1 MKKCSST
8 AHGGMFRA
16 LCLLLAAVMLMGMFW
31 AGTAVSASAEEPAA
45 ETQYGYKTVS
55 QTGDYVHFDVSGIM
69 PADAEL
75 KMDFAGQDYYNYI
88 LASLGKTALADNE
101 FLYIYD
107 LSITSPSVESV
118 TPAEQYSVQFYL
130 NEANIS
136 VDNMGVI
143 PVASYNDFLASQ
155 AAAEAEKAEQEAATP
170 AEEASADADAA
181 EAETPAEEVPAEV
194 ETAPAEEAPAE
205 PADAAAETEAPA
217 ETVAAPAEAAE
228 AADTAETETAS
239 APADTVAPAEAAEAA
254 DAEAPAEEADA
265 EEAETEEAPAVSV
278 PAVRTR
284 AASAVS
290 YSADKS
296 AAWFNVN
303 ALGTYAIYGTK
314 FDRTAQAANGV
325 LNAPAMPDDAMTLD
339 LPDND
344 FAVEDDVVAEEPADE
359 PELPANFNIVINYLF
374 ENNNLAADP
383 YTATL
388 AAGTDFALNVTFP
401 SVLGYLPYLGDE
413 QVNGIQDVITN
424 IQKDI
429 IYNVVYKPTNVDYT
443 VIYYQQNLNDDNYTE
458 VERET
463 TQGLTNSQVPEL
475 TKEYPGFT
483 RLIYERPNIAA
494 DGSTVVEVY
503 YDRNYYLMS
512 FDLGGGYGT
521 EPVYARYGAPV
532 GEVAEPSRA
541 GYTFAGWSLDG
552 VKTDVPETM
561 PAENV
566 TYTAI
571 WEAAGK
577 AKVSVVF
584 WGENADDTDYSYI
597 NTQEIYLQPDTEF
610 TYSEGGM
617 LVCDKTEHTHDASCY
632 EFTCTKEEHSH
643 VFGCYDSEIVGEKTR
658 GKPIGAPDSPAN
670 GQVYTITI
678 LSYTTKNIY
687 IDGSWYEYNG
697 TLSNGEIAPTTCAQ
711 EEHVHSGYTG
721 SCYMQTCPLEA
732 HTHDSSCYIGGA
744 GLDSNLWTF
753 ERSETITVAA
763 DGSSVINVY
772 YNRTVKTLTFNYNYR
787 NNKYNSTETI
797 SAKWGANIDGRFKSI
812 TASAGSSFWTEKR
825 NGDGPFTNYIGI
837 MPTANATYY
846 NRGTTADTGSM
857 YYYGQGLNDGN
868 DTYSVLLYQVDNV
881 GGYSVTDED
890 RYEFEGFTY
899 DHGTASGKDC
909 ANAKFY
915 YTRNSYDLVF
925 NDGYNDVKT
934 ESVKY
939 EAPLDDHDFAP
950 NVPAEIEAGSVTFG
964 GWYLNPECTG
974 EEYKLREHN
983 MPANNVLLYAKW
995 TPVTHEVKF
1004 YLDQTAWTNQTQ
1016 LESHPMMTVPHGSF
1030 AENVAK
1036 PTNGNYT
1043 FVGWFYMDNGVE
1055 KAFDFDNMPVRK
1067 DLEVYGK
1074 WSSNVLMPYVIHYVY
1089 KDANGDEVKIAD
1101 DTTGSALAGFT
1112 RTFSAKGDTDLY
1124 ADYREGYFPET
1135 RSHSMTMNIEG
1146 GNEYTFYYV
1155 QKEAVPYTVRY
1166 VDASTGEE
1174 LISSKVVDDN
1184 RKAVVTETF
1193 ARINGHLP
1201 DAYQKRLVVSANEP
1215 DENVITFY
1223 YTKDDVHAYYTI
1235 THYTQNTDGETWT
1248 AYNESQLVGDIGTVY
1263 EANPINIHGF
1273 TFDNTVTGTLTSGK
1287 LTADGLELKLF
1298 YTRNSYPYEVRYLEQ
1313 GTNKELHEP
1322 TTGTALYQKVVSA
1335 NALDIDGYDVIPPAA
1350 QEITI
1355 KAEAG
1360 DTAVN
1365 NVINFYYKEKTV
1377 YINYKLVGPYGV
1389 VSDNLSEAYGSI
1401 SNGADANVKV
1411 ISGPVVGSQAKPD
1424 AENEYR
1430 FVGWFTDEACTKPV
1444 DASWVTDGKLVPQQI
1459 DGKYTEATYYA
1470 KFEPNYVTL
1479 TITKTVDGNFGD
1491 KTKNFLIA
1499 VYDEKQNEI
1508 IPHDLPTEA
1517 QVQGVYSDGT
1527 KHTYTI
1533 PYGKQV
1539 TISELNA
1546 KDYDMYVTVNNGA
1559 ESEKPVSSQSIVLTP
1574 DQCKSNVNVYI
1585 RNYKDRDVD
1594 TGVNLDSLPY
1604 ILVLVAVI
1612 AAAVIVVINK
1622 KRRSYDD

>member
-8 AHGGMFRA
+8 AHSGMFRA
-16 LCLLLAAVMLMGMFW
+16 LCLLLAVLMLCGMFW

-69 PADAEL
+69 PKDAEL
-75 KMDFAGQDYYNYI
+75 KMGFVGQDYFDYV
-88 LASLGKTALADNE
+88 LATLGKSSLAENE

-107 LSITSPSVESV
+107 LSLVSPTVESV
-118 TPAEQYSVQFYL
+118 RPADEYAVQFYL

-143 PVASYNDFLASQ
+143 PVASYNDFLAAQ
-155 AAAEAEKAEQEAATP
+155 AAKAAADAEKAQEELAAP
-170 AEEASADADAA
+170 ADEAK
-181 EAETPAEEVPAEV
+181 
-194 ETAPAEEAPAE
+194 APAE
-205 PADAAAETEAPA
+205 DAAATVEEVAAPV
-217 ETVAAPAEAAE
+217 EDVAAPAEPVAAPVEEVAAPVE
-228 AADTAETETAS
+228 AAVADA
-239 APADTVAPAEAAEAA
+239 APVDAAPAEDAAPETAA
-254 DAEAPAEEADA
+254 DAEAPADEAAADDA
-265 EEAETEEAPAVSV
+265 AEAPAEEVSGTSS
-278 PAVRTR
+278 RDR
-284 AASAVS
+284 AARAVSAVG
-290 YSADKS
+290 YSADNS
-296 AAWFNVN
+296 AASFTTNG
-303 ALGTYAIYGTK
+303 LGTFALYGTK

-359 PELPANFNIVINYLF
+359 PELPANFNIVINYQF
-374 ENNNLAADP
+374 ENNTLAADP

-401 SVLGYLPYLGDE
+401 SVLGYLPYLDNE
-413 QVNGIQDVITN
+413 QVNGIQVVITN

-521 EPVYARYGAPV
+521 EPVYARFGAPV

-541 GYTFAGWSLDG
+541 GYNFKGWALDG
-552 VKTDVPETM
+552 VEIDVPETM
-561 PAENV
+561 PAKNV

-617 LVCDKTEHTHDASCY
+617 LVCDKTEHTHNASCY

-643 VFGCYDSEIVGEKTR
+643 GIGCYDSEIVGDETLF
-658 GKPIGAPDSPAN
+658 KPIGAPDSPAN
-670 GQVYTITI
+670 GQVHKSTIF
-678 LSYTTKNIY
+678 STTYIY
-687 IDGSWYEYNG
+687 IGGSWYIY
-697 TLSNGEIAPTTCAQ
+697 TGELDDGDIAPTTCAQ

-797 SAKWGANIDGRFKSI
+797 SAKWGANIDGSFKSI

-881 GGYSVTDED
+881 GGYRVTDED

-950 NVPAEIEAGSVTFG
+950 NVPAKIEAGSVTFG

-974 EEYKLREHN
+974 EEYKLSEHN

-1030 AENVAK
+1030 AKNVAK
-1036 PTNGNYT
+1036 PTNGNFT

-1166 VDASTGEE
+1166 LEAGTNVVLHQE
-1174 LISSKVVDDN
+1174 KVVPDN

-1273 TFDNTVTGTLTSGK
+1273 TFDDTVDGTLTRGE

-1365 NVINFYYKEKTV
+1365 NVITFYYKEKTV
-1377 YINYKLVGPYGV
+1377 DINYKLVGPYGV

-1517 QVQGVYSDGT
+1517 QVPGVYSDGT

-1539 TISELNA
+1539 TISERNA

>member
-69 PADAEL
+69 PKDAEL
-75 KMDFAGQDYYNYI
+75 KMGFVGQDYFDYV
-88 LASLGKTALADNE
+88 LATLGKSSLAENE

-107 LSITSPSVESV
+107 LSLVSPTVESIR
-118 TPAEQYSVQFYL
+118 PADEYAVQFYL

-155 AAAEAEKAEQEAATP
+155 AAKAAADAEKAQEELAAP
-170 AEEASADADAA
+170 ADEAK
-181 EAETPAEEVPAEV
+181 
-194 ETAPAEEAPAE
+194 APAE
-205 PADAAAETEAPA
+205 DAAATVEEVAAPV
-217 ETVAAPAEAAE
+217 EDVAAPAEPVAAPVEEVAAPVE
-228 AADTAETETAS
+228 AAVADA
-239 APADTVAPAEAAEAA
+239 APVDAAPAEDAAPETAA
-254 DAEAPAEEADA
+254 DAEAPADEAAADDA
-265 EEAETEEAPAVSV
+265 AEAPAEEVSGTSS
-278 PAVRTR
+278 RDR
-284 AASAVS
+284 AARAVSAVG
-290 YSADKS
+290 YSADNS
-296 AAWFNVN
+296 AASFTTNG
-303 ALGTYAIYGTK
+303 LGTFALYGTK

-388 AAGTDFALNVTFP
+388 AAGTDFTLNVTFP
-401 SVLGYLPYLGDE
+401 SVLGYLPYLGDK
-413 QVNGIQDVITN
+413 QVNGIKDVITN

-429 IYNVVYKPTNVDYT
+429 SYNVVYKPTNVDYT

-458 VERET
+458 VKRET
-463 TQGLTNSQVPEL
+463 PQGLTNSQVPEL

-552 VKTDVPETM
+552 VKTDVLETM

-610 TYSEGGM
+610 TYSKDGM
-617 LVCDKTEHTHDASCY
+617 LVCDQTEHTHDASCY
-632 EFTCTKEEHSH
+632 EFTCTKEEHTH
-643 VFGCYDSEIVGEKTR
+643 VTACYGYEIVGDPISFTL
-658 GKPIGAPDSPAN
+658 IGAPKKPAN
-670 GQVYTITI
+670 GQVYESII
-678 LSYTTKNIY
+678 AGKYIY
-687 IDGSWYEYNG
+687 FDSSWYRYNG

-797 SAKWGANIDGRFKSI
+797 SAKWGANIDGSFKSI

-868 DTYSVLLYQVDNV
+868 DTYSVLLYQVDDV
-881 GGYSVTDED
+881 GGYRVTVED
-890 RYEFEGFTY
+890 RYKFEGFTY
-899 DHGTASGKDC
+899 DHGTGTGESCK
-909 ANAKFY
+909 NAKFY

-925 NDGYNDVKT
+925 NDGYKDVKT

-939 EAPLDDHDFAP
+939 EAPLDDHDFVP

-974 EEYKLREHN
+974 EEYKLSEHN

-1030 AENVAK
+1030 AENVAD
-1036 PTNGNYT
+1036 PVNGNYT

-1089 KDANGDEVKIAD
+1089 KDANGVEVKIAD

-1201 DAYQKRLVVSANEP
+1201 DAYQKRLVVIANEP

-1365 NVINFYYKEKTV
+1365 NVITFYYKEKTV
-1377 YINYKLVGPYGV
+1377 DINYKLVGPYGV

-1459 DGKYTEATYYA
+1459 DGKYTEASYYA

>member
-69 PADAEL
+69 PKDAEL
-75 KMDFAGQDYYNYI
+75 KMGFVGQDYFDYV
-88 LASLGKTALADNE
+88 LATLGKSSLAENE

-107 LSITSPSVESV
+107 LSLVSPTVESIR
-118 TPAEQYSVQFYL
+118 PADEYAVQFYL

-155 AAAEAEKAEQEAATP
+155 AAKAAADAEKAQEELAAP
-170 AEEASADADAA
+170 ADEAK
-181 EAETPAEEVPAEV
+181 
-194 ETAPAEEAPAE
+194 APAE
-205 PADAAAETEAPA
+205 DAAATVEEVAAPV
-217 ETVAAPAEAAE
+217 EDVAAPAEPVAAPVEEVAAPVE
-228 AADTAETETAS
+228 AAVADA
-239 APADTVAPAEAAEAA
+239 APVDAAPAEDAAPETAA
-254 DAEAPAEEADA
+254 DAEAPADEAAADDA
-265 EEAETEEAPAVSV
+265 AEAPAEEVSGTSS
-278 PAVRTR
+278 RDR
-284 AASAVS
+284 AARAVSAVG
-290 YSADKS
+290 YSADNS
-296 AAWFNVN
+296 AASFTTNG
-303 ALGTYAIYGTK
+303 LGTFALYGTK

-359 PELPANFNIVINYLF
+359 PELPANFNIVINYQF
-374 ENNNLAADP
+374 ENNTLAADP

-401 SVLGYLPYLGDE
+401 SVLGYLPYLDNE
-413 QVNGIQDVITN
+413 QVNGIQVVITN

-521 EPVYARYGAPV
+521 EPVYARFGAPV

-541 GYTFAGWSLDG
+541 GYNFKGWALDG
-552 VKTDVPETM
+552 VEIDVPETM
-561 PAENV
+561 PAKNV

-632 EFTCTKEEHSH
+632 QFICTKEEHSH
-643 VFGCYDSEIVGEKTR
+643 ITSCYADVGDKAYPNRTPSSPVDGLIIER
-658 GKPIGAPDSPAN
+658 GI
-670 GQVYTITI
+670 II
-678 LSYTTKNIY
+678 RTKYIY
-687 IDGSWYEYNG
+687 IDGSWYIYNG
-697 TLSNGEIAPTTCAQ
+697 ELDNGEIAPTTCAK

-721 SCYMQTCPLEA
+721 SCYMQTCPQEA

-797 SAKWGANIDGRFKSI
+797 SAKWGANIDGSFKSI

-825 NGDGPFTNYIGI
+825 NGDDPFTNYIGI

-868 DTYSVLLYQVDNV
+868 DTYSVLLYQVDDV
-881 GGYSVTDED
+881 GGYRVTDED
-890 RYEFEGFTY
+890 RYKFEGFTY
-899 DHGTASGKDC
+899 DHGTGTGESCK
-909 ANAKFY
+909 NAKFY

-925 NDGYNDVKT
+925 NDGYKDVKT

-939 EAPLDDHDFAP
+939 EASLGDHDFVP

-974 EEYKLREHN
+974 EEYKLSEHN

-1030 AENVAK
+1030 AENVAD
-1036 PTNGNYT
+1036 PVNGNYT

-1089 KDANGDEVKIAD
+1089 KDANGVEVMIAD

-1263 EANPINIHGF
+1263 KANPINIHGF

-1365 NVINFYYKEKTV
+1365 NVITFYYKEKTV
-1377 YINYKLVGPYGV
+1377 DINYKLVGPYGV

-1459 DGKYTEATYYA
+1459 DGKYTEASYYA

>member
-69 PADAEL
+69 PKDAEL
-75 KMDFAGQDYYNYI
+75 KMGFVGQDYFDYV
-88 LASLGKTALADNE
+88 LATLGKSSLAENE

-107 LSITSPSVESV
+107 LSLVSPTVESIR
-118 TPAEQYSVQFYL
+118 PADEYAVQFYL

-155 AAAEAEKAEQEAATP
+155 AAKAAADAEKAQEELAAP
-170 AEEASADADAA
+170 ADEAK
-181 EAETPAEEVPAEV
+181 
-194 ETAPAEEAPAE
+194 APAE
-205 PADAAAETEAPA
+205 DAAATVEEVAAPV
-217 ETVAAPAEAAE
+217 EDVAAPAEPVAAPVEEVAAPVE
-228 AADTAETETAS
+228 AAVADA
-239 APADTVAPAEAAEAA
+239 APVDAAPAEDAAPETAA
-254 DAEAPAEEADA
+254 DAEAPADEAAADDA
-265 EEAETEEAPAVSV
+265 AEAPAEEVSGTSS
-278 PAVRTR
+278 RDR
-284 AASAVS
+284 AARAVSAVG
-290 YSADKS
+290 YSADNS
-296 AAWFNVN
+296 AASFTTNG
-303 ALGTYAIYGTK
+303 LGTFALYGTK

-344 FAVEDDVVAEEPADE
+344 FAVEDDVVTEEPADE

-610 TYSEGGM
+610 TYSEDGM

-643 VFGCYDSEIVGEKTR
+643 DINCYAGVGNKQ
-658 GKPIGAPDSPAN
+658 GFLPLAPRNPAN
-670 GQVYTITI
+670 GQVYITTITEKK
-678 LSYTTKNIY
+678 YIY
-687 IDGSWYEYNG
+687 IYGSWYKYNG

-797 SAKWGANIDGRFKSI
+797 SAKWGANIDGSFKSI

-825 NGDGPFTNYIGI
+825 NGDEPFTNYIGI

-868 DTYSVLLYQVDNV
+868 DTYSVLLYQVDDV
-881 GGYSVTDED
+881 GGYRVTAED
-890 RYEFEGFTY
+890 HYEFEGFTY
-899 DHGTASGKDC
+899 DHGTAIGKYC
-909 ANAKFY
+909 ANAEFY

-934 ESVKY
+934 QSVKY
-939 EAPLDDHDFAP
+939 EAPLDDLDFVP

-974 EEYKLREHN
+974 EEYKLSKHN

-1016 LESHPMMTVPHGSF
+1016 LESHRMMTVPHGSF

-1166 VDASTGEE
+1166 LEAGTNVVLHQE
-1174 LISSKVVDDN
+1174 KVVPDN

-1215 DENVITFY
+1215 EKNVITFY

-1235 THYTQNTDGETWT
+1235 THYTQNTDGKTWSV
-1248 AYNESQLVGDIGTVY
+1248 YNESQLVGDIGTVY

-1273 TFDNTVTGTLTSGK
+1273 TFDNTVDGTLTRGK

-1365 NVINFYYKEKTV
+1365 NVITFYYKEKTV
-1377 YINYKLVGPYGV
+1377 DINYKLVGPDGA

-1430 FVGWFTDEACTKPV
+1430 FVGWFTDQACTKPV

-1499 VYDEKQNEI
+1499 VCDEKQNEI

-1539 TISELNA
+1539 TISERDA

-1559 ESEKPVSSQSIVLTP
+1559 ESEKPVTSHSIVLTP
-1574 DQCKSNVNVYI
+1574 DQCKSDVKVDI

-1594 TGVNLDSLPY
+1594 TGINLDSLPY
-1604 ILVLVAVI
+1604 IIVLAVVVVG
-1612 AAAVIVVINK
+1612 AVIVVINK
-1622 KRRSYDD
+1622 HRRSYDD